1 VARAGAGFPPYRAAE
16 DVKERGRIPR
26 RLRLGIVAALIS
38 AAAIAGSGVGAKS
51 PYFPYEFLIGRWD
64 IAPESGGPSVARA
77 TFRWGPGS
85 SYIWYAGSLLVG
97 GVERPHFEGLLVWN
111 GVRKNLD
118 MLLALDLEGGRI
130 QEQGR
135 VFVEK
140 GGTVVREITATYS
153 EGTRPIGQPAAGPG
167 GTTARFRQTFR
178 KIGPDRI
185 STQVMRQSGSG
196 WVATFPGSDRLVMTR
211 RSND

>member
-1 VARAGAGFPPYRAAE
+1 MARACAGFPPYRDAE
-16 DVKERGRIPR
+16 EMHERR
-26 RLRLGIVAALIS
+26 RKTQRLILAILAGLIS
-38 AAAIAGSGVGAKS
+38 AATIASTGVAAKS
-51 PYFPYEFLIGRWD
+51 PYSPYEFLIGRWD
-64 IAPESGGPSVARA
+64 IAPESGGPPVARA

-85 SYIWYAGSLLVG
+85 SYIWYAGSLLVEG
-97 GVERPHFEGLLVWN
+97 AERPHFEGLLVWN

-118 MLLALDLEGGRI
+118 MLLTLDLEGGLV

-135 VFVEK
+135 VFVEN

-153 EGTRPIGQPAAGPG
+153 EGARPIDHPAAGPAG
-167 GTTARFRQTFR
+167 ATARFRQTFR

-185 STQVMRQSGSG
+185 STQVMRQSGRS